1 MVHIRLTLDVE
12 GDLRAGARARAVGG
26 LADVGPGGRAVHAL
40 DHQRPLVDHDAAARV
55 RKQFLPLKAKQEER
69 KVLSSCQKNL
79 GALSTFPFETSFIVV
94 EKLSHNFWSV
104 L

>member
-40 DHQRPLVDHDAAARV
+40 DHQGALVDHDAAARV
-55 RKQFLPLKAKQEER
+55 RQQLLPLKCGQKNAL
-69 KVLSSCQKNL
+69 VLSEKLEASL
-79 GALSTFPFETSFIVV
+79 PLFPFETSFK
-94 EKLSHNFWSV
+94 EETPHSQLQE
-104 L
+104 